1 MPGHVREIERRRAD
15 ELHGR
20 CLEQPVVLLA
30 HESRV
35 LDGLV
40 HDVMHVR
47 IRADDADVVWMWLE
61 SVKSDV

>member
-1 MPGHVREIERRRAD
+1 MLFAY
-15 ELHGR
+15 
-20 CLEQPVVLLA
+20 
-30 HESRV
+30 ESRV

-40 HDVMHVR
+40 HDVVHVR